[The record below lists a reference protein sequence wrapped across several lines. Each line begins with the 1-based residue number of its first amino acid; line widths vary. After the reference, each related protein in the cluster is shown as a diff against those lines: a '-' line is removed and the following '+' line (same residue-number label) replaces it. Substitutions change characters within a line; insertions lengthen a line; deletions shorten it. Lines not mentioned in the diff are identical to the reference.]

1 VANINAAFVVENGV
15 AFDETQTGIFT
26 GSVDPRVG
34 AGEAAPVGSLFV
46 RNNGELYIKTGT
58 ADTDWEFILRQP
70 DISFDSLA
78 PTTTKGDLIARAV
91 SGNVRLAVGS
101 DNYYLVADASTP
113 TGLRWAPPRN
123 FVGSADIS
131 ITNPLGIGGDTTFD
145 LTDTTVT
152 PGSYTNSNITV
163 DSKGRII
170 AASSGSGGGGTVTSV
185 AATGST
191 GLTITG
197 SPITT
202 AGVLSFV
209 LDSDL
214 QNISQLN
221 TVGFLARTGTDAWAT
236 RIITGTAGNI
246 EVTNGNGVSAPTTIN
261 LIATG
266 ISPGTYK
273 SLTVDAFGRATAGS
287 NPTTLAGF
295 GIVDAQ
301 PLNAFLTSI
310 SGASASGI
318 MVKYGDD
325 LLLRSINAASSKI
338 SITNPDGIAGNIIL
352 DLGPV
357 ALNDLSNV
365 VTSSPSVGEALV
377 FNGTNWVNQDTRLKL
392 YAENPV
398 TPTAPVASGSNSIAF
413 GTEAQANAAESFAF
427 GRQSL
432 ARFPG
437 ITQANG
443 RFGSQGDAQSGKY
456 LLRSTSI
463 NASHTELFLDGT
475 GGSQRLTLPSDTTWL
490 FDITVVGH
498 RTDATDGH
506 AGYRIKGVVYRQGNI
521 NTALLG
527 RPSKEILA
535 ETDPSWDAFVEVNT
549 DSLVVKVIG
558 ELGKTIRWMAVVET
572 TEITN

>member
-1 VANINAAFVVENGV
+1 VANINAAFVVESGI
-15 AFDETQTGIFT
+15 AFDETQTGIFA
-26 GSVDPRVG
+26 GINDPRVG

-46 RNNGELYIKTGT
+46 RNNGELYIKTGP
-58 ADTDWEFILRQP
+58 ADTDWQFILREP
-70 DISFDSLA
+70 DISFDNLS
-78 PTTTKGDLIARAV
+78 PTTTKGDLIVRAV

-123 FVGSADIS
+123 FVGSADIN

-170 AASSGSGGGGTVTSV
+170 AASSGGGGGTVTSV

-266 ISPGTYK
+266 IAPGTYK

-287 NPTTLAGF
+287 NPTTLSGF
-295 GIVDAQ
+295 GILDAQ
-301 PLNAFLTSI
+301 PLNSFLTSI
-310 SGASASGI
+310 SGASASGV
-318 MVKYGDD
+318 MVKDGTN
-325 LLLRSINAASSKI
+325 LLLRSITAASPKI
-338 SITNPDGIAGNIIL
+338 TITNPDGIAGNIII
-352 DLGPV
+352 DLGTV
-357 ALNDLSNV
+357 ALNDLSGV
-365 VTSSPSVGEALV
+365 SVTSPSIGESLV

-398 TPTAPVASGSNSIAF
+398 SPSVPVASGTNSIAF
-413 GTEAQANAAESFAF
+413 GTEAQADAAESFAF

-432 ARFPG
+432 SRFPG

-443 RFGSQGDAQSGKY
+443 RFGSQGDAQSGRY

-475 GGSQRLTLPSDTTWL
+475 GGSQRLTLPADSTWL

-506 AGYRIKGVVYRQGNI
+506 AGYRIKGIVYRQGTI

-527 RPSKEILA
+527 RPSKEIIA
-535 ETDPSWDAFVEVNT
+535 ETNPSWDAFVEVNT
-549 DSLVVKVIG
+549 DSLVIKVIG

>member
-1 VANINAAFVVENGV
+1 MANINAAFVVENGV
-15 AFDETQTGIFT
+15 AFDETQTGIFA
-26 GSVDPRVG
+26 GSIDPRVG

-46 RNNGELYIKTGT
+46 RNNGELYIKTGA

-78 PTTTKGDLIARAV
+78 PTTTKGDLIVRAV
-91 SGNVRLAVGS
+91 SSNIRLAVGS

-113 TGLRWAPPRN
+113 SGLRWAPPRN

-131 ITNPLGIGGDTTFD
+131 ITNPLGVGGDTTFD

-152 PGSYTNSNITV
+152 PGSYTNSNITI
-163 DSKGRII
+163 DAKGRIT
-170 AASSGSGGGGTVTSV
+170 AASNGAGGTVTSV
-185 AATGST
+185 GASGST
-191 GLTITG
+191 GLTIGG

-202 AGVLSFV
+202 AGVLTFT

-214 QNISQLN
+214 QNISQIN
-221 TVGFLARTGTDAWAT
+221 TVGFLARTGTDTWAT

-246 EVTNGNGVSAPTTIN
+246 DVTNGNGVSLPTTIN
-261 LIATG
+261 LVATG

-273 SLTVDAFGRATAGS
+273 SLTVDAFGRATTGS

-301 PLNAFLTSI
+301 PLDDFLTSI

-318 MVKYGDD
+318 MVKDGDN

-338 SITNPDGIAGNIIL
+338 SVTNPDGVAGNIVI
-352 DLGPV
+352 DLGTV
-357 ALNDLSNV
+357 TLNNLSGV
-365 VTSSPSVGEALV
+365 LISSPSVGEALV
-377 FNGTNWVNQDTRLKL
+377 FNGANWVNQDNRLKL

-398 TPTAPVASGSNSIAF
+398 TPTAPVASGNNSIAF
-413 GTEAQANAAESFAF
+413 GTEAQANAPESFAF

-475 GGSQRLTLPSDTTWL
+475 GGSQRLTLPSDSTWL

-506 AGYRIKGVVYRQGNI
+506 AGYRIKGVVYRQGTI

-527 RPSKEILA
+527 RPSKEIIA
-535 ETDPSWDAFVEVNT
+535 ESDPSWDAFVEVNT
-549 DSLVVKVIG
+549 DSLVIKVIG